1 MTPKSLSK
9 NVLNTVAG
17 ASDIAASGDVL
28 QINGAPAISK
38 SKVISARWMPGFAGQ
53 GQSYLLTTPTPVI
66 GKTYTF
72 QIVQKQGQ
80 QEIVTLITVVSATTD
95 PATFYASVA
104 AAVTAS
110 ARFEGAAT
118 SSVSGVV
125 LTANANN
132 AFFTVVS
139 ITTGGELW
147 TIAANAISVNP
158 SAVTVSTGAG
168 EPTTLTIAS
177 QSNRAV
183 GQLYRFKLT
192 GFTGADAAAL
202 NDKTVYGV
210 LTALTTV
217 ALFID
222 TATLTITRDGST
234 AVEFLPDQ
242 KETYRDSF
250 GTDTNSVNPVPNYIA
265 SNNYL
270 GLEVVYYTDG
280 DPGESDLRLNP
291 KASQTLFIT
300 NNTEANLCAA
310 YLGATTAVGKPISR
324 TL

>member
-9 NVLNTVAG
+9 NVLNTVTG
-17 ASDIAASGDVL
+17 ATDISGPASVL
-28 QINGAPAISK
+28 QINGAPAITK
-38 SKVISARWMPGFAGQ
+38 SKIISARWMPGFAGQ
-53 GQSYLLTTPTPVI
+53 GQRYLLTTATPVV

-80 QEIVTLITVVSATTD
+80 QDVVTLITVVSTTVT
-95 PATFYASVA
+95 PATFYAAVE
-104 AAVTAS
+104 AAVTANG
-110 ARFEGAAT
+110 RFRGT
-118 SSVSGVV
+118 VSSDLNGVV
-125 LTANANN
+125 LTGSVTN
-132 AFFTVVS
+132 AFFTVS
-139 ITTGGELW
+139 TITTGAEAW
-147 TIAANAISVNP
+147 TVANSPVTVNP

-168 EPTTLTIAS
+168 APTTVTIAS
-177 QSNRAV
+177 QSNRAI

-192 GFTGADAAAL
+192 GFTGADAATL

-222 TATLTITRDGST
+222 TAALTITRDGST

-242 KETYRDSF
+242 KETYKDSF
-250 GTDTNSVNPVPNYIA
+250 GTDTNSVNPVANYIA

-300 NNTEANLCAA
+300 NNTAANLCAA
-310 YLGATTAVGKPISR
+310 YLGATAAVGRPISR